1 MALPSH
7 GYTPINPLS
16 TSKAASEA
24 AFLMT
29 LVLSF
34 VFVFEF
40 LQMEWVIVYPYVRLE
55 ERLF

>member
-7 GYTPINPLS
+7 GYIPINPLL

-40 LQMEWVIVYPYVRLE
+40 LQMEWAIVYPYVRLE
-55 ERLF
+55 ERLL